1 MSLYCLKGNQKEKE
15 NKMNIKSEKL
25 NKRKEKLL
33 VSKVFY
39 NKNQIGR
46 KLKCLADISRA

>member
-1 MSLYCLKGNQKEKE
+1 MPLHCPKGNQKEKE
-15 NKMNIKSEKL
+15 NKINIKLEKL
-25 NKRKEKLL
+25 NERKEKLS
-33 VSKVFY
+33 VSKVFH